1 MINNNVILKIS
12 TEKRNIIF
20 LLFFIFVVTPFYSV
34 AAEREFNSQ
43 QKNIKL
49 QDNGLMFEIVSN
61 VQTVEDFL
69 NEQKIDLG
77 SNDVILPEKNEKIFS
92 GTRIIILRA
101 KKITIKEAKKTF
113 ETYTLQNT
121 VEQAIW
127 ENKDI
132 AFSEDDIA
140 KPARNVLLTDKMI
153 ITVTHVLIKEET
165 KQEGIDF
172 KTISNEDDKLGW
184 RIKKVTQK
192 GEKGINE
199 VKYKVV
205 YYDGK
210 EISRKVLEKNKI
222 KDPTTEIVTQGT
234 YMKTGKAKTGQGT
247 WYAFKGGLFAASTT
261 LPRGSYAKVTNTENG
276 KSVIVQIN
284 DYGPQGKGRIIDLDK
299 VAFEKIASLGAGV
312 IGVKVEQ
319 VLN

>member
-1 MINNNVILKIS
+1 MKKNLKKFRIS
-12 TEKRNIIF
+12 ISFSTGFSI
-20 LLFFIFVVTPFYSV
+20 LFFLVFSAHANV
-34 AAEREFNSQ
+34 AKLNFNSE
-43 QKNIKL
+43 QKNIEL
-49 QDNGLMFEIVSN
+49 TDGNMVFELISKA
-61 VQTVEDFL
+61 QTVGDFL
-69 NEQKIDLG
+69 NEQKINLG
-77 SNDVILPEKNEKIFS
+77 SNDVVLPEKNTKIFS
-92 GTRIIILRA
+92 GTHVIILRA
-101 KKITIKEAKKTF
+101 KKITIKEAGKTF
-113 ETYTLQNT
+113 DTYTFQNT
-121 VEQAIW
+121 IEQAIW

-132 AFSEDDIA
+132 DFSEDDIA
-140 KPARNVLLTDKMI
+140 KPARNVLVENGMT

-165 KQEGIDF
+165 KQESIDF
-172 KTISNEDDKLGW
+172 KTISNEDDTLGW

-210 EISRKVLEKNKI
+210 EISRKILEQNKT
-222 KDPTTEIVTQGT
+222 KDPIPEIVTQGT
-234 YMKTGKAKTGQGT
+234 YMKLGKANKGQGT

-276 KSVIVQIN
+276 ESVVVQIN

-299 VAFEKIASLGAGV
+299 VAFQKIADIGAGV